1 MAAIKQ
7 LAAVARS
14 GTGKGAARSV
24 RREGRV
30 PAVIYGGG
38 VKPEPISVDYKDV
51 NKFIY
56 AGHFLTSIFELE
68 IEGRKERVLPRDYQ
82 LDVVTDRPVHVDFL
96 RLLPGS
102 HVRIGIP
109 VHVANREASP
119 GVKKGGAVNLV
130 LHTVEVMAPADD
142 IPESITIDLT
152 GMDFHDSVHVSALK
166 LPEGCRPLS
175 GTAEMTVV
183 TIVPP
188 TVMVEETPA
197 AGAAAAPAAGAAAAP
212 AAGAPAKADAGKGA
226 AAPAKGAAAPAA
238 PPSQP
243 RPSRP
248 PRSNG
253 RARRSRPR
261 PRAPRARA
269 LRRRTSGSR

>member
-51 NKFIY
+51 NKFIF

-68 IEGRKERVLPRDYQ
+68 VDGRKERVLPRDFQ

-96 RLLPGS
+96 RLAPGS
-102 HVRIGIP
+102 RVRIGVP
-109 VHVANREASP
+109 VHVVNRDASP
-119 GVKKGGAVNLV
+119 GLKKGGAVNLV

-142 IPESITIDLT
+142 IPESITIDLA
-152 GMDFHDSVHVSALK
+152 GMDFHDSVHVSALN

-197 AGAAAAPAAGAAAAP
+197 AGAATAAPAAAGAPAAAP

-226 AAPAKGAAAPAA
+226 AAPAKAAAAPAA
-238 PPSQP
+238 AKP
-243 RPSRP
+243 
-248 PRSNG
+248 
-253 RARRSRPR
+253 A
-261 PRAPRARA
+261 AKK
-269 LRRRTSGSR
+269 

>member
-1 MAAIKQ
+1 LLRARSFSISRRFALVPTPLEAGRENSIKDIIMAAIKQ
-7 LAAVARS
+7 LAAVTRS
-14 GTGKGAARSV
+14 GIGKGAARSV

-96 RLLPGS
+96 RLAPGS
-102 HVRIGIP
+102 SVRIGIP

-119 GVKKGGAVNLV
+119 GLKKGGAVNLV

-175 GTAEMTVV
+175 GTAELTVV

-197 AGAAAAPAAGAAAAP
+197 VAAAGAAPAAGAAATP
-212 AAGAPAKADAGKGA
+212 AAGAAPAAAGKGA
-226 AAPAKGAAAPAA
+226 AAPAAAKPAA
-238 PPSQP
+238 KK
-243 RPSRP
+243 
-248 PRSNG
+248 
-253 RARRSRPR
+253 
-261 PRAPRARA
+261 
-269 LRRRTSGSR
+269 

>member
-7 LAAVARS
+7 LAAVTRS

-68 IEGRKERVLPRDYQ
+68 LDGRKERVLPRDYQ

-96 RLLPGS
+96 RLAPGS
-102 HVRIGIP
+102 MVRIGVP
-109 VHVANREASP
+109 VHVANRDAAP
-119 GVKKGGAVNLV
+119 GLKKGGAVNLV
-130 LHTVEVMAPADD
+130 LHTVEVLAPADD
-142 IPESITIDLT
+142 IPESITIDLS

-166 LPEGCRPLS
+166 LPEGCRPIA
-175 GTAEMTVV
+175 GTAQLTVV

-188 TVMVEETPA
+188 TVMAEETPA

-212 AAGAPAKADAGKGA
+212 AAGAAPAAAGAGKGA
-226 AAPAKGAAAPAA
+226 AAPAKGAAA
-238 PPSQP
+238 
-243 RPSRP
+243 
-248 PRSNG
+248 
-253 RARRSRPR
+253 ARRRGGEAGR
-261 PRAPRARA
+261 QEVRAERVDRGPPPAGA
-269 LRRRTSGSR
+269 GASARRRTSGGR

>member
-51 NKFIY
+51 NKFIF

-68 IEGRKERVLPRDYQ
+68 VDGRKERVLPRDYQ

-96 RLLPGS
+96 RLAPGS
-102 HVRIGIP
+102 RVRIGIP

-119 GVKKGGAVNLV
+119 GLKKGGAVNLV

-142 IPESITIDLT
+142 IPESITIDLA

-212 AAGAPAKADAGKGA
+212 AAGAAAAAGAAKGA
-226 AAPAKGAAAPAA
+226 AAPAKGAAAAPAA
-238 PPSQP
+238 AKPAAAKP
-243 RPSRP
+243 
-248 PRSNG
+248 
-253 RARRSRPR
+253 A
-261 PRAPRARA
+261 AKK
-269 LRRRTSGSR
+269 

>member
-7 LAAVARS
+7 LAAVTRS

-68 IEGRKERVLPRDYQ
+68 LDGRKERVLPRDYQ
-82 LDVVTDRPVHVDFL
+82 LDVVSDRPVHVDFL
-96 RLLPGS
+96 RLAPGS
-102 HVRIGIP
+102 MVRIGVP

-119 GVKKGGAVNLV
+119 GLKKGGAVNLV

-142 IPESITIDLT
+142 IPESITIDLA

-166 LPEGCRPLS
+166 LPEGCRPIA
-175 GTAEMTVV
+175 GTAQLTVV

-197 AGAAAAPAAGAAAAP
+197 ASAAAAPAAGATPAAGAAP
-212 AAGAPAKADAGKGA
+212 AAGAGKGA
-226 AAPAKGAAAPAA
+226 AAPAKGAAAAPAKGAAAPAA
-238 PPSQP
+238 AKP
-243 RPSRP
+243 
-248 PRSNG
+248 
-253 RARRSRPR
+253 A
-261 PRAPRARA
+261 AKK
-269 LRRRTSGSR
+269 